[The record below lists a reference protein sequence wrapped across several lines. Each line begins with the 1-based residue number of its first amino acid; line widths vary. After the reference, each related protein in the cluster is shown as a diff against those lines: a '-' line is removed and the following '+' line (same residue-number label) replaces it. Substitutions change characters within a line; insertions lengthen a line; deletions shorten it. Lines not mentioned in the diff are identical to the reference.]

1 MNFRLFNAKKNGEPY
16 KLVGAGGQLGFPK
29 SFAVSS
35 LQSMVECSEYA
46 RTKLCSSDLDTVVLD
61 AFQCT
66 KIKLTVDMNIF
77 EETTAFLRRVV
88 FTLYFRV
95 KLF

>member
-1 MNFRLFNAKKNGEPY
+1 MLELN
-16 KLVGAGGQLGFPK
+16 
-29 SFAVSS
+29 
-35 LQSMVECSEYA
+35 
-46 RTKLCSSDLDTVVLD
+46 SDLDTVILD